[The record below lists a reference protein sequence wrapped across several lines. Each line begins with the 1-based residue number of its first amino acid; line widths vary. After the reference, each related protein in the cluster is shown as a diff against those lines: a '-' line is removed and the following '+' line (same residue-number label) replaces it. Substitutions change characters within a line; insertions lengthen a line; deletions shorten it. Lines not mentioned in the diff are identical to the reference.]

1 VRQGQAV
8 KSILVMV
15 VVLMDAVAIPPA
27 ITTVEFNSQAAC
39 LKAAEDI
46 DATVTKMQSNTLV
59 TTRCY
64 DKGG

>member
-1 VRQGQAV
+1 
-8 KSILVMV
+8 MV

>member
-1 VRQGQAV
+1 V

-15 VVLMDAVAIPPA
+15 VVLMDALASTPA
-27 ITTVEFNSQAAC
+27 VTTIEFNSQSAC

-46 DATVTKMQSNTLV
+46 EATVTRMQANTLV

-64 DKGG
+64 EKGG